1 MQPFISRSHPIR
13 WRGRCQHCG
22 GAILSER
29 QAVGL
34 FVLVVGIVLV
44 PFVGGVNAVTDDGQQ
59 NADAILGRLK
69 ELLAAT
75 ETKVIVVPFPDSRSR
90 ILKADGTSDFFLF
103 LERGNLRGMEPM
115 SSFYAALE
123 SGDMELAVEL
133 FSQNS
138 LTSLRASD
146 YGWNGLGVP
155 MERSDGSGQI
165 EDRLYKT
172 MEGAPFGQVDI
183 TPEDTQT
190 FLEYIETI
198 LIPALEV
205 GF

>member
-1 MQPFISRSHPIR
+1 M
-13 WRGRCQHCG
+13 
-22 GAILSER
+22 SER

-34 FVLVVGIVLV
+34 FVLVVAIVLV
-44 PFVGGVNAVTDDGQQ
+44 PFVGSVNAVTDDGPQ

-115 SSFYAALE
+115 SQFYAALE

-155 MERSDGSGQI
+155 MERTDGSGQI
-165 EDRLYKT
+165 QDRLYKT
-172 MEGAPFGQVDI
+172 MEGVPFGQVDI

-198 LIPALEV
+198 LIPALEA
-205 GF
+205 GS

>member
-1 MQPFISRSHPIR
+1 VSGANTR
-13 WRGRCQHCG
+13 G

-34 FVLVVGIVLV
+34 FVLVVAIVLV
-44 PFVGGVNAVTDDGQQ
+44 PFVGGVNAVADNGQQ
-59 NADAILGRLK
+59 EAEAIIGRLK

-90 ILKADGTSDFFLF
+90 VLKADGSSDFFLF
-103 LERGNLRGMEPM
+103 IERGNLRGMEPM
-115 SSFYAALE
+115 NSFYAALE
-123 SGDMELAVEL
+123 SGDMAIATEI
-133 FSQNS
+133 FTQNS
-138 LTSLRASD
+138 MVSMRASD

-155 MERSDGSGQI
+155 MERMDGSGQI
-165 EDRLYKT
+165 QDRLYKT
-172 MEGAPFGQVDI
+172 KEGAPFGQVDI

-190 FLEYIETI
+190 FLEYVETI
-198 LIPALEV
+198 LIPALEG